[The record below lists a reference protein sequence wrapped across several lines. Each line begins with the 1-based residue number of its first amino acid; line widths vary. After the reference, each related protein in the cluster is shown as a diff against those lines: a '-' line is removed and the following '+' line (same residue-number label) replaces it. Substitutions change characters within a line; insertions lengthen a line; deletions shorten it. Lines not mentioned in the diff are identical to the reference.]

1 MHPKRQ
7 AKESISPLINEKG
20 DLASTDTKKADTLN
34 KFFASVFVGSHVFHT
49 SHVYKSMGLDNMHP
63 RVLKELA
70 NVVAKPL
77 SIIFEK
83 SWLSDEVPVDWI
95 KGNKTKCKVL
105 HLGRGNPRYV
115 YKLGEEFTEN
125 SPAEELGVL
134 VDENLDM
141 SQQCV
146 CA

>member
-34 KFFASVFVGSHVFHT
+34 KFFASVFVVSHVFHT

-83 SWLSDEVPVDWI
+83 SWLSDEVPVDWK
-95 KGNKTKCKVL
+95 KGNISPIVKK
-105 HLGRGNPRYV
+105 GR
-115 YKLGEEFTEN
+115 T
-125 SPAEELGVL
+125 EELRNYRL
-134 VDENLDM
+134 VSLTSVRIMEQILLEEILRRM
-141 SQQCV
+141 Q
-146 CA
+146 ARR